1 MHADELEIDDGLV
14 RRLLSEQFPDWA
26 ELPLRRFASSGTVNA
41 LYRLGDRM
49 AVRLPLLHVWGDVDV
64 AAEDGWLGRLADR
77 LPVRVPRVLGVGRPG
92 AGYPCAWSISEW
104 LDGTIPRPGKVEDTG
119 QLARDLAQF
128 VTTLHAIDHA
138 AWTAP
143 VLDTSLALADSG
155 VRRWI
160 AQLPGLADVEA
171 VTRAWDAALRAPEWT
186 GAPAVLHGDLLPGNL
201 LLRNGQLGG
210 VIDWSMW
217 IGDPARDLIV
227 AWYLLPPSD
236 RDRFH
241 EAVGAD
247 DATWTRARGM
257 ALQKGVAAL
266 PYYVETNPTMAAD
279 ARHVITEILADLE
292 NE

>member
-14 RRLLSEQFPDWA
+14 RRLPREQFPDWA
-26 ELPLRRFASSGTVNA
+26 ELPLRRFASSGTANA

-77 LPVRVPRVLGVGRPG
+77 LPVRVPRVLGIGRPG

-160 AQLPGLADVEA
+160 AQLP
-171 VTRAWDAALRAPEWT
+171 RARRRGGRDQGVGRCAAGSRVDGSACRAPWRPPP
-186 GAPAVLHGDLLPGNL
+186 GQSPAPE
-201 LLRNGQLGG
+201 R
-210 VIDWSMW
+210 
-217 IGDPARDLIV
+217 PARRC
-227 AWYLLPPSD
+227 D
-236 RDRFH
+236 RLVDVDR
-241 EAVGAD
+241 
-247 DATWTRARGM
+247 
-257 ALQKGVAAL
+257 
-266 PYYVETNPTMAAD
+266 
-279 ARHVITEILADLE
+279 
-292 NE
+292 